1 MPKIQKPTIVFNGGA
16 IKGAALQAFQETMIE
31 LGQTFQEVIQET
43 GAFSD
48 FPQSDIVDTG
58 ALRDS
63 QTVEFPTPGA
73 VMFDWPIDYAGYVH
87 EGYTLQNGNTQPERP
102 WTKVGMARFNFRLRY
117 GERLSQKL
125 NRQFNKSKNKGARRD
140 FQRNLNS
147 NFPE

>member
-1 MPKIQKPTIVFNGGA
+1 MSRSKVSVNFNGGA

-63 QTVEFPTPGA
+63 QIVEFPTPGA
-73 VMFDWPIDYAGYVH
+73 VMFDWPVDYAGYVH
-87 EGYTLQNGNTQPERP
+87 EGYTLQNGNTQPGRP
-102 WTKVGMARFNFRLRY
+102 WTKVGMARFNVQMRY
-117 GERLSQKL
+117 AENL
-125 NRQFNKSKNKGARRD
+125 NQELKQVKNKRSGVGKRRD
-140 FQRNLNS
+140 FQRNLNDFS
-147 NFPE
+147 D

>member
-1 MPKIQKPTIVFNGGA
+1 MKPKITFNGSA

-31 LGQTFQEVIQET
+31 LGQTFQEVIQEV

-63 QTVEFPTPGA
+63 QIVEFPSPGS
-73 VMFDWPIDYAGYVH
+73 VKIDWPVDYAGYVH
-87 EGYTLQNGNTQPERP
+87 EGYTLQNGNTQPGRP
-102 WTKVGMARFNFRLRY
+102 WTTVGMARFNFRLRY

-125 NRQFNKSKNKGARRD
+125 NKQFNKSKGKGARRS